1 MKKILLA
8 LLLALAQANA
18 FSAAPGEGRAAPDFT
33 ASRLDGQPGKPFALK
48 DLRGK
53 VVYLD
58 FWASWCPPCRA
69 SFPVLDKMYS
79 ERKGQGLEVI
89 GVNKDQEPAEAA
101 KFLAEYPVSFPLLAD
116 RKDTLVTLF
125 HVKAM
130 PSAYIIDRKGTI
142 RFAHLGFNR
151 DTEAQ
156 IEAEVAQLLEEKP

>member
-8 LLLALAQANA
+8 VLLALVQTNA
-18 FSAAPGEGRAAPDFT
+18 FSAASGEGRAAPDFT
-33 ASRLDGQPGKPFALK
+33 ASRLGRTPGKPVALK

-69 SFPVLDKMYS
+69 SFPVLDKLYGQHK
-79 ERKGQGLEVI
+79 EQGLEVV

-116 RKDTLVTLF
+116 LDDKLAT
-125 HVKAM
+125 HYQVKAM
-130 PSAYIIDRKGTI
+130 PSAYIIDRKGII
-142 RFAHLGFNR
+142 RFVHLGFNR
-151 DTEAQ
+151 DTQAK
-156 IEAEVAQLLEEKP
+156 IEAEIAQLLEEKP